1 MLKYYSGS
9 CIGSVCDSSS
19 SSSPPFSTSTEYD
32 DVFYHSVS
40 SGSDNTVVSP
50 ADSPVSAVPHH
61 SSAIH
66 AALHHISQS
75 LHHQQTHQITAAS
88 TDADRVSEYYLS
100 SCDAT
105 TTVSTTEQQHY
116 NSSTTAT
123 AVTPD
128 YRTNYVSIYLLFLTY
143 LSFISYYPTRY
154 LSFAVRWSKNVWKIC
169 LSSHELQ
176 MLTEILQ

>member
-1 MLKYYSGS
+1 MKYYSGS
-9 CIGSVCDSSS
+9 CIGSVCDSGS

-32 DVFYHSVS
+32 DVFYRSVS

-50 ADSPVSAVPHH
+50 DSPVSAVPHH
-61 SSAIH
+61 SSAVH

-116 NSSTTAT
+116 ISPTTAT

-128 YRTNYVSIYLLFLTY
+128 YRTNYVSICHCSVL
-143 LSFISYYPTRY
+143 IP
-154 LSFAVRWSKNVWKIC
+154 C
-169 LSSHELQ
+169 
-176 MLTEILQ
+176 